1 MRHQEHKQ
9 LSLVK
14 GRERFVFEY
23 DEGSESELIGSF
35 VELAG
40 NPDCEFDWFD
50 AAVLSYEMGRRIEI
64 ECRPA
69 EAIG

>member
-1 MRHQEHKQ
+1 MRRQEHRQ

-23 DEGSESELIGSF
+23 DEGSEPELIGSF
-35 VELAG
+35 VDLAR

-50 AAVLSYEMGRRIEI
+50 AAVLSYEMGRRIEVD
-64 ECRPA
+64 CRPA
-69 EAIG
+69 GAIG

>member
-1 MRHQEHKQ
+1 MRHPQRRH

-23 DEGSESELIGSF
+23 DEGSEPELIGSF
-35 VELAG
+35 VELAV

-50 AAVLSYEMGRRIEI
+50 AAVLSYEMGRRIEMD
-64 ECRPA
+64 CRPVA
-69 EAIG
+69 AIG